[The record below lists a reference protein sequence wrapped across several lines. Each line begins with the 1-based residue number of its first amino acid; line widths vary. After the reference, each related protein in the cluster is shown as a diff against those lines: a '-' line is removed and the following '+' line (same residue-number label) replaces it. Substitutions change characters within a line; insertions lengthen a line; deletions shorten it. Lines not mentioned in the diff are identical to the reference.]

1 MPLADAGS
9 ATWPAEVRL
18 LTGKRGVDL
27 VIEHVGGVLL
37 EQAFLCLARSGTI
50 VTCGATAGREVT
62 LQLWPFFVK
71 QQRLVGSYGRNAA
84 ALKATLEW
92 AAAGKLRPTIDRVFP
107 LEKTGEAFARLR
119 SRNALGKLIVKP
131 SRSS

>member
-1 MPLADAGS
+1 MERSVSMCIAVLPARVRA
-9 ATWPAEVRL
+9 AEVSKS
-18 LTGKRGVDL
+18 TVSGKRTK
-27 VIEHVGGVLL
+27 
-37 EQAFLCLARSGTI
+37 ARAGT
-50 VTCGATAGREVT
+50 AT
-62 LQLWPFFVK
+62 FFVK

-84 ALKATLEW
+84 DLKATLEW